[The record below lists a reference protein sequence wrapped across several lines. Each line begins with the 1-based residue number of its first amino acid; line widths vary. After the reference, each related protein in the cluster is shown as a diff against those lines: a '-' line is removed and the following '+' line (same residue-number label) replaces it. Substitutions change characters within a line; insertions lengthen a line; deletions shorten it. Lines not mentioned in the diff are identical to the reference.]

1 MMKSQSS
8 HIDVKR
14 CSTCGSR
21 FSVLNLLVNLALTM
35 IKIVVGILS
44 GSRALLAC
52 SLYSFN
58 DVLSAVI
65 VMVSQRMGSRPA
77 DQEHAYGY
85 GKAEF
90 VAIAIISFI
99 MVAALFFI
107 IFYSVTDIVRG
118 VEGPPHVAALLVA
131 VLSMIVGELLARMGY
146 CSARH
151 SDDSP
156 SLKSCAEHNRAD
168 ALSSLAVA
176 VGVGGAILGLHVLDP
191 IVAIFE
197 VLHIGVI
204 SGAFFGKAIKGLM
217 DLSLP
222 PDEVERISL
231 ACGRVPGVSRVAL
244 LRTRRMG
251 IKSCV
256 DVVINVSRDISVE
269 QADKVVRQVKSATW
283 KALGRSVETQVRFEA
298 DETSGGMEPTRGEI
312 RSHA

>member
-1 MMKSQSS
+1 MTKSVSPNIDSS
-8 HIDVKR
+8 R
-14 CSTCGSR
+14 CRSCGSR
-21 FSVLNLLVNLALTM
+21 FSILNLFVNLALTI
-35 IKIVVGILS
+35 IKLVVGFLS

-58 DVLSAVI
+58 DVLSAII
-65 VMVSQRMGSRPA
+65 VMVSQQVGARPP
-77 DQEHAYGY
+77 DREHAYGY

-90 VAIAIISFI
+90 VAIAVISFI
-99 MVAALFFI
+99 MIAALFFI
-107 IFYSVTDIVRG
+107 VFYSVTDILRG
-118 VEGPPHVAALLVA
+118 VEGPPHVAALFVA
-131 VLSMIVGELLARMGY
+131 VLSLVVGELLARMGF

-197 VLHIGVI
+197 VLHIGFI

-222 PDEVERISL
+222 PPEVERISL
-231 ACGRVPGVSRVAL
+231 ACGQVSGVSRVAL

-256 DVVINVSRDISVE
+256 DVVVNVSRDISVE
-269 QADKVVRQVKSATW
+269 QAYKVVLQVKSAT
-283 KALGRSVETQVRFEA
+283 KIALGRSVETQVRFKA
-298 DETSGGMEPTRGEI
+298 DETSDGMEPTRGTV